1 MIGVPIAR
9 VRVIG
14 VPIARVRVIGAPIA
28 RARVMSAMIAALA
41 PVAMIVIRLVQP
53 SVMFAT
59 VGATQ
64 VATLVPFVPGAVF
77 VRIGLIVD
85 EVRQVGTLIG

>member
-28 RARVMSAMIAALA
+28 RARVMSAMTAA
-41 PVAMIVIRLVQP
+41 PVAMIVSRRAQRAP
-53 SVMFAT
+53 FAT
-59 VGATQ
+59 LD
-64 VATLVPFVPGAVF
+64 ATLVPCVPGAV
-77 VRIGLIVD
+77 VRIDLIVED
-85 EVRQVGTLIG
+85 VRQVGTLVG